1 MEFGRLLSAVLICL
15 MQGNFNLYINTRAL
29 IENQPGFCGAKK
41 PQQFSSFFFVAHYVH
56 ISLFAFVSGCSSVNA
71 QPNNPQPHGSSI
83 FPSHTSF
90 VSRGLKKNPL
100 ADENVALVCIDRIH
114 KWRPR
119 NYSFFHV
126 DHPHFKGKITLN
138 FVRANEAS

>member
-1 MEFGRLLSAVLICL
+1 M
-15 MQGNFNLYINTRAL
+15 
-29 IENQPGFCGAKK
+29 
-41 PQQFSSFFFVAHYVH
+41 AHYAH
-56 ISLFAFVSGCSSVNA
+56 ISLFAFVSGCSTVNA
-71 QPNNPQPHGSSI
+71 QASNPQPLGSSI

-100 ADENVALVCIDRIH
+100 ADENVALVCIDRTH

-119 NYSFFHV
+119 NYSFFLYV

>member
-1 MEFGRLLSAVLICL
+1 MGFVEQRNHS
-15 MQGNFNLYINTRAL
+15 NFLR
-29 IENQPGFCGAKK
+29 FC
-41 PQQFSSFFFVAHYVH
+41 FFFVPHYVH

-71 QPNNPQPHGSSI
+71 QPLGSSI

-119 NYSFFHV
+119 NYSFF
-126 DHPHFKGKITLN
+126 FRLIILKITLN